1 MMCGLD
7 PSYDAAIY
15 IGYHAPAGSD
25 GSPLA
30 HTVDHEKVKWAK
42 VNGRLMSEF
51 TMNSLYAAA
60 LGVPSLFISGD
71 ETICRLAAEEVPQIA
86 ALPVKTCRGNSTR
99 NLHPLEAARKIKEAV
114 ARQIAAF
121 QENPAAYAP
130 PALPEQLT
138 LEVCLSTHQGARSAL
153 RLPGVTQLDPYTVRY
168 VASTPKE
175 LNIAF
180 ELILG

>member
-1 MMCGLD
+1 M
-7 PSYDAAIY
+7 A
-15 IGYHAPAGSD
+15 
-25 GSPLA
+25 
-30 HTVDHEKVKWAK
+30 
-42 VNGRLMSEF
+42 
-51 TMNSLYAAA
+51 
-60 LGVPSLFISGD
+60 
-71 ETICRLAAEEVPQIA
+71 Q
-86 ALPVKTCRGNSTR
+86 
-99 NLHPLEAARKIKEAV
+99 
-114 ARQIAAF
+114 QIAAF
-121 QENPAAYAP
+121 QQDPSAYAP